1 MLPLC
6 EHDGAQCEVEEH
18 HPDTG
23 RARYEDLLLLPTQG
37 EVLLQV
43 SSVLHH
49 LVAGLPTPPGGAVV
63 DLPVEPL
70 EQVGQD
76 LAGQSEEIYEM
87 SRTLPFPCLGNRE
100 RRPGSQTQRKA

>member
-6 EHDGAQCEVEEH
+6 EHDGAQGEVEEH

-23 RARYEDLLLLPTQG
+23 RARYEDLLLLPGDGQA
-37 EVLLQV
+37 LLRV

-49 LVAGLPTPPGGAVV
+49 LVAGLPPPPGGAVV

-70 EQVGQD
+70 EQVCQD
-76 LAGQSEEIYEM
+76 LAGKTYQEILKPNDI
-87 SRTLPFPCLGNRE
+87 TFPML
-100 RRPGSQTQRKA
+100 RK